1 MVQQAF
7 ANAGVA
13 LHLQIGNAVPESTCV
28 DSPGQLCQFPSTTAL
43 PQSGVIG
50 WKNSLEFSKVWPRN
64 FASCVGGGDCSP
76 RFPYGQKDSYHYVL
90 FGHSLAIPAWN
101 TRYQTLTS
109 INAVAGGTTTFVT
122 TDRGAQGT
130 INYCPSRI
138 TVSGIQG
145 MPSLNGVYN
154 TTSCP
159 DSRTIVM
166 ATPAGVT
173 TSWSFPNSTLPEPVI
188 GITSGTVTSIS
199 GYSDLGGADSAVTLG
214 LWETSTTQDMSKKA
228 TVIAGTLF
236 HELGHT
242 IGLGHGG
249 IYYTPNNYVPTFEAN
264 CKPNYQSIM
273 NYLFQLDGVGP
284 ASAIAYSNQTLTPL
298 TQSSFGSVT
307 TLLDTDPGFVNVA
320 ATFPTSTWYTPT
332 APSTTTSPASLH
344 CDGTPL
350 GGDVGYRVTGSIAP
364 TITPAWANGQN
375 ITFDGQSYSTLRGF
389 NDLSNIDLRQVG
401 ATGGQFA
408 SLASVLSFD
417 TATTP
422 LNIAPGG
429 SVSVA
434 AGGTVTLGAG
444 GIISV
449 PAGNVTIPTGGTIS
463 GGGTITLGGGGNVTL
478 GGGGTNTLTAGSNG
492 VITLPAG
499 GNVTLGGGGTF
510 TLGAGGALTLVA
522 GGNVT
527 LGAGGTITLPA
538 GGGTITIPSTGGSYF
553 VPSGGTVTLG
563 GGGNITLG
571 AGGNVTLG
579 GGGTVTLGA
588 GGNVT
593 LGGGGNV
600 TLGAGGS
607 ITLNS
612 GGNVTLGGG
621 GNITLGGGGT
631 ITLGGG
637 GNVTLGAG
645 GNVTLGAGGT
655 VTLGGGGNITLGG
668 GGNVTLGAGGTVT
681 LGAGGNITLGA
692 GGNVTLGGG
701 GNVTLG
707 AGGSITLTSAG
718 NVTLGAGGGM
728 INGVQEPAGTYPVGA
743 GGNVT
748 LGAGGNVTLGGG
760 GNVTLGAGGNIT
772 LGGGGTVT
780 LGGGGNVTLGAG
792 GNVTLGAG
800 GNVTLGAGGNITLG
814 GGGNVTL
821 GGGGAASTELDYS
834 TANSIVRPPTAPTE
848 TSTSEGVVVN
858 WTAPGFGVVDTYT
871 IYRSVNGGTPVVI
884 GSVSGVGGNA
894 PATTFTDTNPPT
906 SGTVVYTITTTLAP
920 DLGTNTQRQ
929 SGPSSPAVMTID
941 QTIVLTPLPSSVPL
955 SNSSISVTATAESN
969 GSANHQ
975 LVNFT
980 SSGSCSAGASSI
992 DTTSGISTATV
1003 TLNSTGNCT
1012 ITASQSGDSTTIPVV
1027 PPAYNSADPV
1037 SGTFMIVPQGSN
1049 LTAQTINFP
1058 QLPNA
1063 QYGNTPVPVN
1073 ATASPTGFTITFTT
1087 TGPCAMIGGNKIAI
1101 TGAGKCSVT
1110 ATAPSGVGSDSKTY
1124 SAASATQSFIIV
1136 PAVLTVKAGN
1146 LTIAYGQ
1153 PIPSLTN
1160 DYTITG
1166 YVNSDTLSVLH
1177 NTAPALSTTATL
1189 SSIPG
1194 SYPITVATGTLA
1206 ATNYDFLYVN
1216 GTLTINYTGSVPS
1229 SSTTCNGAYSG
1240 TFKGSLVISKGQTC
1254 IFLSGGTTGTVT
1266 DNGGNLIL
1274 RGATIGGSVTITSG
1288 GSFTIGPSTTI
1299 KGNLTIT
1306 SLPKSTT
1313 ANQVCGSTITS
1324 SLVVQSNGA
1333 PVLIG
1338 SGTPSCAGNTI
1349 SGSLQVASNSAAV
1362 TMDGNKVSG
1371 SIQVQSNSGATII
1384 DGNTVGV
1391 SVQDQSNTG
1400 ATQIFTNVIGNALQC
1415 QSNSSITGGGN
1426 TAPTKQGQCAKF

>member
-1 MVQQAF
+1 M
-7 ANAGVA
+7 
-13 LHLQIGNAVPESTCV
+13 
-28 DSPGQLCQFPSTTAL
+28 
-43 PQSGVIG
+43 
-50 WKNSLEFSKVWPRN
+50 
-64 FASCVGGGDCSP
+64 AS
-76 RFPYGQKDSYHYVL
+76 
-90 FGHSLAIPAWN
+90 
-101 TRYQTLTS
+101 
-109 INAVAGGTTTFVT
+109 
-122 TDRGAQGT
+122 
-130 INYCPSRI
+130 
-138 TVSGIQG
+138 
-145 MPSLNGVYN
+145 
-154 TTSCP
+154 
-159 DSRTIVM
+159 
-166 ATPAGVT
+166 
-173 TSWSFPNSTLPEPVI
+173 
-188 GITSGTVTSIS
+188 
-199 GYSDLGGADSAVTLG
+199 
-214 LWETSTTQDMSKKA
+214 
-228 TVIAGTLF
+228 
-236 HELGHT
+236 
-242 IGLGHGG
+242 
-249 IYYTPNNYVPTFEAN
+249 
-264 CKPNYQSIM
+264 
-273 NYLFQLDGVGP
+273 
-284 ASAIAYSNQTLTPL
+284 
-298 TQSSFGSVT
+298 
-307 TLLDTDPGFVNVA
+307 
-320 ATFPTSTWYTPT
+320 
-332 APSTTTSPASLH
+332 
-344 CDGTPL
+344 
-350 GGDVGYRVTGSIAP
+350 
-364 TITPAWANGQN
+364 
-375 ITFDGQSYSTLRGF
+375 
-389 NDLSNIDLRQVG
+389 
-401 ATGGQFA
+401 
-408 SLASVLSFD
+408 
-417 TATTP
+417 
-422 LNIAPGG
+422 
-429 SVSVA
+429 
-434 AGGTVTLGAG
+434 
-444 GIISV
+444 
-449 PAGNVTIPTGGTIS
+449 
-463 GGGTITLGGGGNVTL
+463 ITLGGGGNVTL
-478 GGGGTNTLTAGSNG
+478 GRRRQRHPRRRWNHHAGRRRQCHARRWWQCDSRRRRNRHARRRRQHD
-492 VITLPAG
+492 PRWWRQRNPRRWRNRHAG
-499 GNVTLGGGGTF
+499 RRRQHH
-510 TLGAGGALTLVA
+510 ARRRWQRHARWRRKCHPRCWRHHHA
-522 GGNVT
+522 D
-527 LGAGGTITLPA
+527 
-538 GGGTITIPSTGGSYF
+538 
-553 VPSGGTVTLG
+553 
-563 GGGNITLG
+563 
-571 AGGNVTLG
+571 
-579 GGGTVTLGA
+579 
-588 GGNVT
+588 
-593 LGGGGNV
+593 
-600 TLGAGGS
+600 
-607 ITLNS
+607 
-612 GGNVTLGGG
+612 
-621 GNITLGGGGT
+621 
-631 ITLGGG
+631 
-637 GNVTLGAG
+637 
-645 GNVTLGAGGT
+645 
-655 VTLGGGGNITLGG
+655 
-668 GGNVTLGAGGTVT
+668 
-681 LGAGGNITLGA
+681 
-692 GGNVTLGGG
+692 
-701 GNVTLG
+701 
-707 AGGSITLTSAG
+707 SAG
-718 NVTLGAGGGM
+718 NVTLGAGGGI